1 MYFYSENAFETNG
14 IECRVE
20 EEHVNDTIETLP
32 QRATDLP
39 SPKVWDDSHVMAVCL
54 CFRAREYIF

>member
-32 QRATDLP
+32 QRANDLP
-39 SPKVWDDSHVMAVCL
+39 SPKVWDGSRVMTVRL
-54 CFRAREYIF
+54 CFCAREHIM